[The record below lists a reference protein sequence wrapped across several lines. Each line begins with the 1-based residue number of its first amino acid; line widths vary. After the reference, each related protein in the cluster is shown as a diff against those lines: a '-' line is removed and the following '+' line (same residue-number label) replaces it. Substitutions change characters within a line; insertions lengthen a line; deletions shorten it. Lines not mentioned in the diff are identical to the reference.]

1 MKRPPRQVLWIA
13 IAIAL
18 TTWACDRNSGTTS
31 APTMLPPVVQ
41 QQPPLIHLALID
53 ETGANSRFDSSVL
66 PAWARAFQDQIN
78 NDARPAWGGP
88 RVTVAAYHAMQ
99 DVPKGS
105 WVVHLLATRPD
116 FACAGTVN
124 AAGCHNM
131 GSDGLPYAE
140 VNVSLGGSVYVSH
153 EILEMWHNPTIRA
166 CAHRMPVYGEGE
178 EEIVD
183 PFASLY
189 YIGTGNIP
197 VEDFARPAWFGIGKG
212 PPYDFKNTVNID
224 AAGPGLIPRNTDAR
238 HKPLGFFN
246 PGC

>member
-31 APTMLPPVVQ
+31 ASTRLPPVVQ
-41 QQPPLIHLALID
+41 QPELIHLALID

-88 RVTVAAYHAMQ
+88 SVTVTAYRTLQ
-99 DVPKGS
+99 EVPKGS

-116 FACAGTVN
+116 FACAETVH
-124 AAGCHNM
+124 AAGCHNV
-131 GSDGLPYAE
+131 GSGGLPYAE
-140 VNVSLGGSVYVSH
+140 VNVSIGGSVYVSH

-166 CAHRMPVYGEGE
+166 CAHRMPVYGEGVQ
-178 EEIVD
+178 EIVD

-189 YIGTGNIP
+189 YIGTGNVP

-224 AAGPGLIPRNTDAR
+224 AAGPGLLPRDTDAG